1 MKQDTLQ
8 GAEKYT
14 KAHQRRKRWYQVVT
28 GLACVVVFCTVYAL
42 ILPAITMEK
51 GACEI
56 PEHTHSEACY
66 TQVTSATRT
75 EPVCT
80 IKSLNLHQHDDTCY
94 DSEGNLTC
102 GYADFVVHQ
111 HDSACYDENGNL
123 WCPLPEIET
132 HEHTGS
138 CYAVPETSAEVH
150 THTDDCYTME
160 RGELICTES
169 TEPAHVHTD
178 DCYTETSAL
187 VCEEDHEHT
196 ESCYET
202 TRELTCG
209 YTEEPA
215 HQHTDQCY
223 EQIKTLI
230 CDLSTE
236 PVGEAEPAEPEL
248 ICDKTEV
255 ILHEHT
261 SDCFDDGNLICGKIQ
276 VLEHQHTDA
285 CFETVEE
292 PVDTEA
298 LTCTLPEDE
307 NHTHGPL
314 CYGTWELTCDLEEH
328 THSEACQPAELTEE
342 EQAQVEEVIALI
354 DALPASEEIE
364 ETAAAF
370 EKAEDEDSLEAYLSE
385 IYPQVSAAYEAYSAL
400 TDAQKAEVTN
410 ADKLMELEWIWSAT
424 TLETSF
430 PVLTG
435 DGARVSGI
443 TVTGI
448 SDGVTPWDADNNPGN
463 DSSPDNKIVRTFD
476 TVTYNF
482 EAQMESYDSTSYS
495 EARVKLEFVLP
506 LTAEQAV
513 FDQTA
518 MAWMDQTTGYAPVLT
533 TETRSINGV
542 DTQCQVLTCYKRL
555 LPSEGH
561 QSVVP
566 GAFGENV
573 TVNVKSM
580 KNGDTFAPIF
590 SAAMEHGTWE
600 GNCSTHNNQE
610 KYSVQAEKVRVSA
623 TPKYNVQIGG
633 ASAYKGTF
641 DFNTGNSTAQGY
653 DGGYGIGSVV
663 GRVIRIGL
671 TLQLYNDNASKGFKG
686 IELPNGSP
694 ITFDISLGSSYRINT
709 PNSGYTQGQVVSVTD
724 AYMPRLWSCD
734 GNAWTGYGATNSD
747 GRVLND
753 DRGCADQ
760 YAPWNQGGDMYSCYR
775 GGSWIATQEGST
787 VHVTVSGY
795 QINVDKMP
803 TKNGDSG
810 GAYGPE
816 LGIGC
821 FSAGELWIV
830 QPYNKIGS
838 TGTNPGPEFDIVQD
852 YGQGAFTTDIT
863 AMNMKATT
871 VSGVSF
877 QDLNGTNDAQTKK
890 TDDRMS
896 PTLELTLP
904 GGLQNRVSYAS
915 VQNLDKGVGVDNYR
929 DGLDYGTPG
938 TPLYLKAGFSYSTR
952 NEEDNILYWG
962 TNLTKF
968 YASAIELTGGKVWP
982 ELINGAKATVTVLY
996 ATKQDGADW
1005 TSDLELQHT
1014 YEDALVFYNSIHE
1027 IPAGHKCV
1035 GLLYCFKGPGP
1046 LNAADP
1052 YYYVSVCAKIRDDMN
1067 LAGNTYMLASTS
1079 RVWTKSMFE
1088 RAGMTLDS
1096 IPDWTNSTTK
1106 LSSFP
1111 TGAYTSA
1118 NIGGSVWYTKETY
1131 AADGSGALGT
1141 HNSDWRHWGDTLLVI
1156 GYKTGITKTLC
1167 QTSDDGTTKSTYNL
1181 DANQRVVDFKLQP
1194 RTYYDQGS
1202 GNHALTTTVTIV
1214 DTLPKYL
1221 TYRPGSCYFG
1231 GVYTQTSVNGGTQ
1244 GSVTGGSLREPDS
1257 VVNNADGTQTLTW
1270 IIPNV
1275 TVGEEMPTIYYSA
1288 NIGNRN
1294 DPNQDVPTGTTHLL
1308 NTVRITATHDL
1319 RQPTIANG
1327 NYAEAGIAVTRGTA
1341 SSFGKY
1347 SKQTLVEPDGV
1358 IDYVV
1363 YYDNNSVSAADV
1375 VMLDTMP
1382 YNGVNGSHFTGS
1394 YSVNSWKLDVSK
1406 CAIDKLAFY
1415 YTTDNQY
1422 KNATTASLGG
1432 NETAK
1437 ATIQGWTSA
1446 AIASD
1451 GTVTVMNGT
1460 QPVAWAIIGTLDSNK
1475 SVNVDMQI
1483 QLKPDQSTAG
1493 NRIEN
1498 NYYVNTLSSGE
1509 TTITTE
1515 NPTVNRTLE
1524 GLTWMD
1530 DSADGLQNEA
1540 DARRISG
1547 VKVTLM
1553 KLKDGGNPSN
1563 EADYEPYHYQGD
1575 PSKPVVVIETGKIVS
1590 VLANSS
1596 ADATAYELGRYK
1608 FIDLPAGTFAVKFE
1622 DGSTKIS
1629 PFIASPANR
1638 GGSDDTID
1646 SDGIAVY
1653 NSDKSQLLKT
1663 VILDIDMPKAE
1674 EMSVVLYEFKY
1685 HDSGFY
1691 ERGYE
1696 LPNTGG
1702 AGTVPY
1708 TMGGLL
1714 LLTGAA
1720 FLLLYNHTK
1729 RRKEDFASS

>member
-1 MKQDTLQ
+1 MKQDALQ

-14 KAHQRRKRWYQVVT
+14 KAHQIRKRWYKVMT

-80 IKSLNLHQHDDTCY
+80 IESLNLHQHDDTCY

-123 WCPLPEIET
+123 WCPLPAIKT

-138 CYAVPETSAEVH
+138 CYAVPEASAEVH

-160 RGELICTES
+160 RG
-169 TEPAHVHTD
+169 
-178 DCYTETSAL
+178 
-187 VCEEDHEHT
+187 
-196 ESCYET
+196 
-202 TRELTCG
+202 
-209 YTEEPA
+209 
-215 HQHTDQCY
+215 
-223 EQIKTLI
+223 
-230 CDLSTE
+230 
-236 PVGEAEPAEPEL
+236 EL

-364 ETAAAF
+364 ENAAAF
-370 EKAEDEDSLEAYLSE
+370 EEAEDEDSLEAYLSE

-430 PVLTG
+430 PVLTW

-482 EAQMESYDSTSYS
+482 EVQMESYDRTSYS

-513 FDQTA
+513 FNQTA

-566 GAFGENV
+566 GVFGENV

-633 ASAYKGTF
+633 SSTYKGTF

-653 DGGYGIGSVV
+653 DDGYGIGSVV

-760 YAPWNQGGDMYSCYR
+760 CAPFNQGGGMYSCYH

-795 QINVDKMP
+795 QINVNKMP

-838 TGTNPGPEFDIVQD
+838 TSANPGPEFDIVQD

-877 QDLNGTNDAQTKK
+877 QDSNGTNDAQTKK

-915 VQNLDKGVGVDNYR
+915 AQNLDKGVGVDSNR

-968 YASAIELTGGKVWP
+968 YASAIELTGGEVWP
-982 ELINGAKATVTVLY
+982 ELFSGAKATVTVLY

-1005 TSDLELQHT
+1005 TSDWELKHT

-1052 YYYVSVCAKIRDDMN
+1052 YYYGSVRAKIRDDMN
-1067 LAGNTYMLASTS
+1067 LAGNTYMLVSTS

-1106 LSSFP
+1106 LSGFP
-1111 TGAYTSA
+1111 TGAYKSA
-1118 NIGGSVWYTKETY
+1118 NIDGSVWYTKETY

-1257 VVNNADGTQTLTW
+1257 VVNNADGTQTLKW

-1275 TVGEEMPTIYYSA
+1275 TVGAEMPTIYYSA
-1288 NIGNRN
+1288 NIGNRD

-1319 RQPTIANG
+1319 RQTTIDNG

-1394 YSVNSWKLDVSK
+1394 YSVNSWKLDASK

-1451 GTVTVMNGT
+1451 GTVTIMNGT
-1460 QPVAWAIIGTLDSNK
+1460 QPVAWAIIGTLASNK

-1483 QLKPDQSTAG
+1483 QLKPDHSTAG

-1515 NPTVNRTLE
+1515 DPTVNRTLG

-1540 DARRISG
+1540 DALRISG

-1590 VLANSS
+1590 VMANSS

-1629 PFIASPANR
+1629 PHIASPANR

-1646 SDGIAVY
+1646 SDGIATY

-1674 EMSVVLYEFKY
+1674 EMSVVLYESKF

-1714 LLTGAA
+1714 LLTGAV
-1720 FLLLYNHTK
+1720 FLLLYNYTK
-1729 RRKEDFASS
+1729 RRKEDSASS